1 MRPGKPAS
9 RPTLGSGYDLRRIVV
24 VGSSCSGK
32 TTLAN
37 SLSEKLGSP
46 HIELD
51 AIHWLPDWVQRPVEE
66 FRKLTSVAIAE
77 ESWVVDGNYSSSVAD
92 LVWPRATTLVW
103 LNYPFRVVIW
113 RAWRRTISRVII
125 RKELYSGNRES
136 LAMAFFSRKSILW
149 WVITTFHRRR
159 REFRAIFQSGD
170 FPHLGVIELKRPAD
184 GDRLLQSLQAD
195 GRARRDSL

>member
-37 SLSEKLGSP
+37 SLSEKLGYS

-51 AIHWLPDWVQRPVEE
+51 AIHWLPDWVPRPVEE
-66 FRKLTSVAIAE
+66 FRKLTSVVIGE
-77 ESWVVDGNYSSSVAD
+77 ESWVVDGNYSSVRD

-103 LNYPFRVVIW
+103 LNHPFR
-113 RAWRRTISRVII
+113 
-125 RKELYSGNRES
+125 
-136 LAMAFFSRKSILW
+136 
-149 WVITTFHRRR
+149 
-159 REFRAIFQSGD
+159 
-170 FPHLGVIELKRPAD
+170 
-184 GDRLLQSLQAD
+184 
-195 GRARRDSL
+195 